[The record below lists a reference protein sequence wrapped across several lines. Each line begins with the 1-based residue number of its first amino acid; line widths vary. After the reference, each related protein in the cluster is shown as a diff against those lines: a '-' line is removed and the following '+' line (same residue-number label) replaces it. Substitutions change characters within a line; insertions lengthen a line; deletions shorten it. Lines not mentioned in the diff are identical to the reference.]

1 MSTLKL
7 KGSTSGEAQVTVAS
21 SAGTPTI
28 TLPTASINLATDGSD
43 GQFLKTNGSGTLSF
57 ATVSTQPNDSVAK
70 AWVGANSDGDST
82 IDSYNISSVT
92 FTNNAEI
99 VVQFDTDFANA
110 NYCVVTGGYR
120 TDTDGATALAA
131 IMVDDIGNHAA
142 GQCSLKAITS
152 NSGGT
157 VAYATGVDYRFWAVF
172 FGDQ

>member
-1 MSTLKL
+1 MTLKL
-7 KGSTSGEAQVTVAS
+7 NGSSSGSVSIDAPASTTSGADITFKLPVA
-21 SAGTPTI
+21 
-28 TLPTASINLATDGSD
+28 DG
-43 GQFLKTNGSGTLSF
+43 TNGQALTTNASGQLAFSSMPT
-57 ATVSTQPNDSVAK
+57 TDQVAK